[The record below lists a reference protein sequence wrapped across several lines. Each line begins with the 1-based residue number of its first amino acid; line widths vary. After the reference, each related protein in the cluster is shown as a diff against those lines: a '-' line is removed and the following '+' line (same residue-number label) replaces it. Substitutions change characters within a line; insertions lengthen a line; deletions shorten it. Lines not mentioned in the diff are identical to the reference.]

1 MEREETLLSVLISS
15 FIIFIAASNEKLSN
29 EDIIKYI
36 LICVMFMIM
45 QLLAYFSYKYK
56 NIIKIIQLILAIIL
70 VINGAEFLIIIAPT
84 IIYSLL
90 IDKHIKIYYTLSILG
105 LLMIIS
111 LENIALFLL
120 YSLIV
125 YLYMDSLYK
134 REVSEK
140 ELKNHYKIE
149 REENN
154 KLMEKLAYMENYRK
168 HTNTMAKI
176 NERNYIAQSLH
187 DKLGHS
193 ITSSIMQLHVSK
205 SMIDKDK
212 KLSMEYLSNAIE
224 RLTDGMDDIRLVLK
238 NLKPQEE
245 IIGIESIKTLLSE
258 FQNNSRI
265 FTELRV
271 TGDIAAIYS
280 SYWIVIEDNLK
291 EALTNVYKYSN
302 ATRVEMYIEVYNKF
316 IRIEIS
322 DNGNGIDKI
331 VKGLGLRGMEERIKS
346 IDGNISF
353 FSNEGFSIAMIIGL

>member
-1 MEREETLLSVLISS
+1 MEREETLLSVLISL

-70 VINGAEFLIIIAPT
+70 VINGAEFLIIIAPS

-90 IDKHIKIYYTLSILG
+90 IDKHIKIYYTLSMLG

-111 LENIALFLL
+111 LENRALFLL
-120 YSLIV
+120 HSLIV

-271 TGDIAAIYS
+271 TGDIAAIDS